1 MMQAMTDR
9 FPNCHA
15 IRVYSFHVH
24 DDKPELLAQKKREVF
39 QLLSE
44 KKISP
49 HIGAR
54 FPLNKTADAHVM
66 LDSGDFF
73 GSIILDLQG

>member
-1 MMQAMTDR
+1 MLHSILAKKRSEPSEQ
-9 FPNCHA
+9 
-15 IRVYSFHVH
+15 SFMC
-24 DDKPELLAQKKREVF
+24 EREVF

-54 FPLNKTADAHVM
+54 FPLSKAADAHAM
-66 LDSGDFF
+66 QDSGDFF
-73 GSIILDLQG
+73 GSLILDLQG